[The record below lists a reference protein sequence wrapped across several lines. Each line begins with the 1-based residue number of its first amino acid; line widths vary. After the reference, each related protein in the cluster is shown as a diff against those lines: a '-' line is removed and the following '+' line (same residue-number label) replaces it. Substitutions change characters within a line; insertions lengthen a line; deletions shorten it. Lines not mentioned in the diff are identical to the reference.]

1 VARTRSVVTLV
12 SLLLALGTAAAPIQ
26 AVASSHGKDSHGKD
40 SHSKD
45 GKGKGKNKGKGTKH
59 KGSGSKHNHR
69 TATVLLRKSVPR
81 PGMYSVHVTIAWPAA
96 QRGEVKLKIG
106 SHTRKVMAHDG
117 RRRKTVVHATVAVKG
132 RVLKIHETRLRG
144 HPKLRMRL
152 ERVGNLRVTS
162 VVAVKPP
169 APATAPSTAGSS
181 GSSTTNGPLV
191 PTGVPGTWN
200 LIFDDE
206 FTGTSLNAANWSTGW
221 FGSGIT
227 GAVSSSEPECYD
239 PSHVVEA
246 NSELDLNLTQESE
259 SCGGK
264 TQPYTSGIVTTNG
277 KFSFTYGFVEV
288 RAWLPALANGQAA
301 DWPAIWLDGQSW
313 PNDGE
318 IDLMEGL
325 GGSVCAH
332 WHGPTNGGAGYGAG
346 GGTGC
351 PAGTFTGGWHTF
363 AADWEPGSVTFYY
376 DGKDIGSVTNST
388 STITGFP
395 MYVILNLAGEPGGG
409 TTAPATLRIKY
420 VRVWQH

>member
-12 SLLLALGTAAAPIQ
+12 SLLLLLGIAAVPIQ
-26 AVASSHGKDSHGKD
+26 AVARSHSKDSHSKHSQSKDSHGKGSKGSKGGKGSKG
-40 SHSKD
+40 SHSKHA
-45 GKGKGKNKGKGTKH
+45 T
-59 KGSGSKHNHR
+59 HR
-69 TATVLLRKSVPR
+69 TKTLLLRKSVR
-81 PGMYSVHVTIAWPAA
+81 RSGMYSIHVTIAWPAA
-96 QRGEVKLKIG
+96 PRGEVKLKIG
-106 SHTRKVMAHDG
+106 SHTRKITAHG
-117 RRRKTVVHATVAVKG
+117 RRRTTVVHATISVKG
-132 RVLKIHETRLRG
+132 RVLTIRETPLRG
-144 HPKLRMRL
+144 HPKLRLRV
-152 ERVGNLRVTS
+152 ERIGNLRAS
-162 VVAVKPP
+162 SKVATKPP
-169 APATAPSTAGSS
+169 APATTPSTAGSS
-181 GSSTTNGPLV
+181 GSSSGPLQ

-206 FTGTSLNAANWSTGW
+206 FSGTSLNAANWSTGW
-221 FGSGIT
+221 FGAGIT
-227 GAVSSSEPECYD
+227 KSVTAGEPECYD

-246 NSELDLNLTQESE
+246 NGELDLSLTQESE
-259 SCGGK
+259 SCGA

-288 RAWLPALANGQAA
+288 RAWLPTLANGQAA

-351 PAGTFTGGWHTF
+351 PAGTYTGGWHTF
-363 AADWEPGSVTFYY
+363 AADWEPGIVTYYY
-376 DGKDIGSVTNST
+376 DGKSIGSVSSST
-388 STITGFP
+388 STITGSP
-395 MYVILNLAGEPGGG
+395 MYIILNLAGEPGGG

>member
-1 VARTRSVVTLV
+1 LQISARHLPDPDLSVRKL
-12 SLLLALGTAAAPIQ
+12 
-26 AVASSHGKDSHGKD
+26 VASAG
-40 SHSKD
+40 
-45 GKGKGKNKGKGTKH
+45 
-59 KGSGSKHNHR
+59 
-69 TATVLLRKSVPR
+69 L
-81 PGMYSVHVTIAWPAA
+81 YSVRVVVSTTSSIANH
-96 QRGEVKLKIG
+96 VKLKIG
-106 SHTRKVMAHDG
+106 TTEHYLVTARLNDPATVTTQMQLAAPVLAVKASGSHTRPDMTIRLAKV
-117 RRRKTVVHATVAVKG
+117 TQ
-132 RVLKIHETRLRG
+132 
-144 HPKLRMRL
+144 
-152 ERVGNLRVTS
+152 VT
-162 VVAVKPP
+162 P
-169 APATAPSTAGSS
+169 APPVAPVAASAAS
-181 GSSTTNGPLV
+181 GPLQ

-206 FTGTSLNAANWSTGW
+206 FSGTSLNAANWSTGW
-221 FGSGIT
+221 FGAGIT
-227 GAVSSSEPECYD
+227 KSVTAGEPECYD

-246 NSELDLNLTQESE
+246 NGELDLSLTQESE
-259 SCGGK
+259 SCGA

-288 RAWLPALANGQAA
+288 RAWLPTLANGQAA

-351 PAGTFTGGWHTF
+351 PAGTYTGGWHTF
-363 AADWEPGSVTFYY
+363 AADWEPGIVTYYY
-376 DGKDIGSVTNST
+376 DGKSIGSVSSST
-388 STITGFP
+388 STITGSP
-395 MYVILNLAGEPGGG
+395 MYIILNLAGEPGGG